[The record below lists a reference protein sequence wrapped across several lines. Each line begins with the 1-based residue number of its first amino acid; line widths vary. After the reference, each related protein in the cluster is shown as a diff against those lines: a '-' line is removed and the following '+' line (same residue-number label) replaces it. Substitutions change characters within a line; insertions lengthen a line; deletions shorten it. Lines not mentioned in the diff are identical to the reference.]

1 MSISDGSDAPES
13 TYVEK
18 ALLQQRAIAAL
29 LPARQIAT
37 EHLPIGSIAPNPFQA
52 RARFSHVHVLAD
64 TITIQGPVCI
74 LHVRPDPNRLGRF
87 QLLFGEEWLRATEM
101 AGLSVIHCAIAP
113 YSDEELLEIGLLEN
127 IMQGDLDPLEE
138 AFALRTLVE
147 QRSYTPHQLAERIGK
162 DVAYVTQRLQMV
174 GIVVE
179 ERADTTASAPDSAR
193 SNRPVPDTSEITR
206 HVIRGDIQTLR
217 TIFARWNEV
226 LRHGGDE
233 RAIILGYLE
242 ELVAEARRLERWR

>member
-1 MSISDGSDAPES
+1 
-13 TYVEK
+13 
-18 ALLQQRAIAAL
+18 
-29 LPARQIAT
+29 
-37 EHLPIGSIAPNPFQA
+37 
-52 RARFSHVHVLAD
+52 
-64 TITIQGPVCI
+64 
-74 LHVRPDPNRLGRF
+74 
-87 QLLFGEEWLRATEM
+87 
-101 AGLSVIHCAIAP
+101 VIHCAIAP

-179 ERADTTASAPDSAR
+179 ERADTAASVPDSAR